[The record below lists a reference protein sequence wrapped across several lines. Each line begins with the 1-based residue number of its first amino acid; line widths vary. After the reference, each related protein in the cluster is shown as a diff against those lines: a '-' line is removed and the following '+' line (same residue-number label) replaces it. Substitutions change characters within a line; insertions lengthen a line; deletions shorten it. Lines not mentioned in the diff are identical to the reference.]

1 MWTDKELNLKLM
13 RKGILTRVY
22 APSVSSIAFI
32 SNVFKGMVFYI
43 LLTYAWLLGIVKLLI
58 FFSLQVI
65 IQSLRESGVFSTTIA
80 SAMQTSVS
88 KESFLKSV
96 ESSNSSRE
104 LSSGVISSRKI
115 GNSRETQTNGRKV
128 LEITEFD
135 SHPLA
140 IPPLSPP
147 GLHDFHID
155 T

>member
-1 MWTDKELNLKLM
+1 MLRWYRERIVWTDKELNLKLM

-22 APSVSSIAFI
+22 AP
-32 SNVFKGMVFYI
+32 
-43 LLTYAWLLGIVKLLI
+43 T
-58 FFSLQVI
+58 VI
-65 IQSLRESGVFSTTIA
+65 IQSLRESGVFSSVIE

-88 KESFLKSV
+88 KDNFLKSI

-104 LSSGVISSRKI
+104 IASGVISSRKI
-115 GNSRETQTNGRKV
+115 GNSGESQATARKV
-128 LEITEFD
+128 LEITEDD
-135 SHPLA
+135 SHPSA